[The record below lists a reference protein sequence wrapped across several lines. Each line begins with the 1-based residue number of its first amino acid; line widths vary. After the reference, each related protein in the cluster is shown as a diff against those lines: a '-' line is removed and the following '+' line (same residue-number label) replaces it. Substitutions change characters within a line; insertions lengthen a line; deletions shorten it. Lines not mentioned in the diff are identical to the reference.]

1 LATQPL
7 YAGHKS
13 RLGRKLVIFLA
24 IVAVSPLVAGTYG
37 AIHNQFSYTV
47 SSEYFTAFKFV
58 QFDLLDSP
66 LPDRVR
72 ASIVGFRASWWMGP
86 ALGILISLA
95 AFVHREPRE
104 MLHAGVR
111 AYAVTIAVTALVG
124 LVALLIGIA
133 STKPLRL
140 EDYAYWYVPSGLLHP
155 RRFLCAGYMHNG
167 AYLGSVVG
175 VVVAWIDNVVG
186 GIRRRRRIREELVR
200 TSSSGSGDEAVL
212 RVRR

>member
-1 LATQPL
+1 MRA
-7 YAGHKS
+7 A
-13 RLGRKLVIFLA
+13 RKLLIFLA
-24 IVAVSPLVAGTYG
+24 IVAVSPLVAGIYG

-58 QFDLLDSP
+58 QFGLLDSP

-86 ALGILISLA
+86 ALGILIGLA

-104 MLHAGVR
+104 MLDAGVR

-133 STKPLRL
+133 STKPLHF
-140 EDYAYWYVPSGLLHP
+140 ENYADWYLPDGLQHP
-155 RRFLCAGYMHNG
+155 RRFLCAGYMHDG

-175 VVVAWIDNVVG
+175 VGAAWIDNVVRG
-186 GIRRRRRIREELVR
+186 LRRRREVREGLVKAAP
-200 TSSSGSGDEAVL
+200 SGSV
-212 RVRR
+212 VS